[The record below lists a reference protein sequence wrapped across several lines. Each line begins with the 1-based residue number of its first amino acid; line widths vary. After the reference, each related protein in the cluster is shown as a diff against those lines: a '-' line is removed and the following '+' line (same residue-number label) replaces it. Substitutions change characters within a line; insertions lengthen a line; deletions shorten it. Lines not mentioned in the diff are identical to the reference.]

1 MKTITYMKQ
10 ITFACTI
17 LLSIVFT
24 GCKQSDSW
32 ENLSYPEITVF
43 AEDTESEGAK
53 LFNELVSNPD
63 SLFNECIFKVCTT
76 LYHDPAEVPNKK
88 IFEFHLR
95 NTDGVAA
102 TGGDS
107 ITIDMFLSTNY
118 ISGFY
123 NSHNKDKKET
133 LAEITGVLIHELT
146 HAYQHSPKGAGGYVG
161 GSEHFSCIEGM
172 ADATRFLTGYIS
184 PDFQKPGGHWN
195 DGYKI
200 TGFFIAWM
208 TKQDPD
214 FLYEFNQSAL
224 TITPWSWDKAMN
236 QLMGKPVADLWIAYQ
251 QEINPNQEEP
261 TANFSS
267 DNTNALTDQRVSFR
281 DQSEGDPFEWHWTFE
296 GGVPNSSDAR
306 NPKVIYKQEG
316 KYPVKLE
323 VRSAYGNNSI
333 VKDSYII
340 VKKNPSGT
348 LFSELENKTEAQFN
362 DSPRGEGIDK
372 LFDNVSTS
380 KYLTYNPSAW
390 INFKLKS
397 EEKYKLNK
405 YCIVSANDAP
415 QRDPKN
421 IVIKGSNDG
430 DNWDII
436 DQQNNIDFK
445 RRHES
450 IEFPVATKKAYSQF
464 KIELSNHRGPILQVA
479 DILLFGDI
487 SK

>member
-1 MKTITYMKQ
+1 MKQ

-17 LLSIVFT
+17 LLLIIFA
-24 GCKQSDSW
+24 GCKQSDNW
-32 ENLSYPEITVF
+32 ENLSYPDITFF

-53 LFNELVSNPD
+53 LFNELVTNPD

-95 NTDGVAA
+95 NTNGVAA
-102 TGGDS
+102 TGGNS
-107 ITIDMFLSTNY
+107 ITIDMFLNTNY
-118 ISGFY
+118 ISGYY

-133 LAEITGVLIHELT
+133 LAEITGILIHELT
-146 HAYQHSPKGAGGYVG
+146 HAYQHSPEGAGGYVG

-172 ADATRFLTGYIS
+172 ADATRYLTGYIS
-184 PDFQKPGGHWN
+184 PDFRKPGGHWN
-195 DGYKI
+195 DGYKT
-200 TGFFIAWM
+200 TGFFISWM
-208 TKQDPD
+208 TKQKPE

-224 TITPWSWDKAMN
+224 TMVPWSWDKAMH
-236 QLMGKPVADLWIAYQ
+236 QIMGKSVTDLWIAYQ
-251 QEINPNQEEP
+251 QDIDIDGKEP
-261 TANFSS
+261 IAAFTAR
-267 DNTNALTDQRVSFR
+267 NTQAVTDQRVSFS
-281 DQSEGDPFEWHWTFE
+281 DESEGNPFEWHWTFE
-296 GGVPNSSDAR
+296 GGIPSESNTKV
-306 NPKVIYKQEG
+306 PKVTYQKEGEYK
-316 KYPVKLE
+316 VKLE
-323 VRSAYGNNSI
+323 VKSAFGSNTV
-333 VKDSYII
+333 VKDAYIV
-340 VKKNPSGT
+340 VKKNPAGA
-348 LFSELENKTEAQFN
+348 LFSILENEIETQYN

-430 DNWDII
+430 ENWDII

-450 IEFPVATKKAYSQF
+450 IEFPVTSKKAYSQF
-464 KIELSNHRGPILQVA
+464 KIELTNHSGPILQVA